1 MCRGQVNVL
10 LISPSESLVEKVAD
24 HLIGIEKDY
33 SFSLVI
39 FPGKRPS
46 HFLRKVLSERERSS
60 LIPPLIL
67 SIDEF
72 ISHVHDESL
81 GLTGR
86 RLEAID
92 AISILYDIHTA
103 SPGHLGKKSFLTPD
117 TFFPVGMKLY
127 SDLEEFYIEGIQPQR
142 VREIDLVAGENI
154 PGPAAKRLQSL
165 SYFYETFYRR
175 VEEGHFSTRSSRYRA
190 VSENIERLNLDRF
203 KKVILAG
210 FFALTESEK
219 EIFRSLRKR
228 ENVLLIFQE
237 GEGIKKKLSDLSI
250 TAQKR
255 FTPLESPTIYGGE
268 DINKASV
275 PNRKGGVSAPSF
287 LTGFTATEPEIHC
300 YKSPDTHGQVL
311 GVSTLLKNRIEQK
324 ERMDEN
330 TVIVLPSSETLLPL
344 FHQALS
350 LLEPDNYNV
359 SLGYPLRRTPLFG
372 FFNNL
377 MEVITAM
384 DGDRLYVPYY
394 LEFILHPY
402 TKNIYFQ
409 GKAEVTRI
417 LFHALEEALTEKRTR
432 KFLSLEELEKDESI
446 ASAIEEKIV
455 KVEPGITPK
464 MMREHLESIHASTI
478 RKMLSFKNVGDF
490 AIKLREVIEYL
501 YQSSTARLH
510 PFFYP
515 YAESF
520 VNQLDLLSKSLMKE
534 IQFEDLGSYFALFK
548 RYILSSYT
556 PFAGTPVRG
565 VQVLGFLETRNLK
578 FENVLFLDTNESIL
592 PDTTREDSFLPF
604 KARQI
609 LGLPTYL
616 DREEIMFYTF
626 DTLIRGAKE
635 SHLFYV
641 ENDQKE
647 RSRFVERFLWERQ
660 KREGKRDDRSYV
672 KTIQYSVN
680 LRDEN
685 PRPIKK
691 SAEMI
696 RFLREYPFSATSLNT
711 YLYCPLQFYYEYV
724 LGLREREVVSEEL
737 EKEEIGSFVHLIL
750 YDYFRGKIGSVLTER
765 EMDLRQ
771 FEKVIR
777 RHFEEQYGKD
787 PAGEIYLL
795 RNQVENHLKEFI
807 RNYQV
812 PKIKEF
818 QTRIVGLEQRIDVRK
833 DSFKLGARLDR
844 IEKRGDRTV
853 IIDYKTSANKN
864 YLTIR
869 YKKLDLKNR
878 DSWSEA
884 IGSLQLP
891 FYLLTYSALTGEEPE
906 EIDCMFLLLGKARI
920 DSDIEAPLFNN
931 ETEFKEN
938 YGNLTRIIF
947 SLLREIVNPDQ
958 AFLPTSD
965 PKKNCGRCPYGYICT
980 N

>member
-1 MCRGQVNVL
+1 LKDRIDQN
-10 LISPSESLVEKVAD
+10 EKV
-24 HLIGIEKDY
+24 
-33 SFSLVI
+33 
-39 FPGKRPS
+39 
-46 HFLRKVLSERERSS
+46 
-60 LIPPLIL
+60 
-67 SIDEF
+67 
-72 ISHVHDESL
+72 
-81 GLTGR
+81 
-86 RLEAID
+86 
-92 AISILYDIHTA
+92 
-103 SPGHLGKKSFLTPD
+103 
-117 TFFPVGMKLY
+117 
-127 SDLEEFYIEGIQPQR
+127 
-142 VREIDLVAGENI
+142 
-154 PGPAAKRLQSL
+154 
-165 SYFYETFYRR
+165 
-175 VEEGHFSTRSSRYRA
+175 
-190 VSENIERLNLDRF
+190 
-203 KKVILAG
+203 
-210 FFALTESEK
+210 
-219 EIFRSLRKR
+219 
-228 ENVLLIFQE
+228 
-237 GEGIKKKLSDLSI
+237 
-250 TAQKR
+250 
-255 FTPLESPTIYGGE
+255 
-268 DINKASV
+268 
-275 PNRKGGVSAPSF
+275 
-287 LTGFTATEPEIHC
+287 
-300 YKSPDTHGQVL
+300 
-311 GVSTLLKNRIEQK
+311 
-324 ERMDEN
+324 DEN

-359 SLGYPLRRTPLFG
+359 SLGYPLQRTPLFG

-377 MEVITAM
+377 MEVITSM

-464 MMREHLESIHASTI
+464 MMTEHLESIHASTI

-490 AIKLREVIEYL
+490 AIKLREVIEYI

-534 IQFEDLGSYFALFK
+534 IQFQDLGSYFALFR

-556 PFAGTPVRG
+556 PFAGTPLRG

-578 FENVLFLDTNESIL
+578 FQNVLFLDANEAIL

-635 SHLFYV
+635 CHLFYV
-641 ENDQKE
+641 ENNEKE
-647 RSRFVERFLWERQ
+647 RSRFVEKLLWERQ
-660 KREGKRDDRSYV
+660 KREGKRDDKSYV
-672 KTIQYSVN
+672 KTIQYAVN

-691 SAEMI
+691 SAQII
-696 RFLREYPFSATSLNT
+696 RFLKEYPFSATSLNT

-724 LGLREREVVSEEL
+724 LGLREREVFSEEF

-750 YDYFRGKIGSVLTER
+750 YDYFKGKTGSVLTEK
-765 EMDLRQ
+765 EMDLKELER
-771 FEKVIR
+771 VIHP
-777 RHFEEQYGKD
+777 HFEEHYGRD

-795 RNQVENHLKEFI
+795 RNQVENHLKDFI
-807 RNYQV
+807 KNYQV
-812 PKIKEF
+812 PRIKEF
-818 QTRIVGLEQRIDVRK
+818 RTKILGLEQRIDVKK

-878 DSWSEA
+878 DSWSGA

-891 FYLLTYSALTGEEPE
+891 FYLLIYSHLTGEKPE

-920 DSDIEAPLFNN
+920 DPSIEALLFKD
-931 ETEFKEN
+931 EDEFREN
-938 YGNLTRIIF
+938 FGNLTQVIF
-947 SLLREIVNPDQ
+947 RLLGEIVAPDQ
-958 AFLPTSD
+958 PFLPTTD

>member
-1 MCRGQVNVL
+1 MNVL
-10 LISPSESLVEKVAD
+10 LISPSENLIEKVAD
-24 HLIGIEKDY
+24 HLIAVKKDY
-33 SFSLVI
+33 SLSLVI

-46 HFLRKVLSERERSS
+46 HFLRKVLSEKEKSS

-72 ISHVHDESL
+72 IEHVHDESL
-81 GLTGR
+81 GLAGR
-86 RLEAID
+86 KLEPID

-103 SPGHLGKKSFLTPD
+103 SPEHLGKKSFLTPD

-127 SDLEEFYIEGIQPQR
+127 SDLEELYIEGVPSKK
-142 VREIDLVAGENI
+142 VREIDLIAGENI

-175 VEEGHFSTRSSRYRA
+175 VAEENFCTRSSRYRA
-190 VSENIERLNLDRF
+190 VSENIDRLNLDRF

-219 EIFRSLRKR
+219 GIFRSLMKR
-228 ENVLLIFQE
+228 ENTLFIFQE
-237 GEGIKKKLSDLSI
+237 GEGIKQKLSNLGI
-250 TAQKR
+250 TAQGR
-255 FTPLESPTIYGGE
+255 FTPP
-268 DINKASV
+268 
-275 PNRKGGVSAPSF
+275 
-287 LTGFTATEPEIHC
+287 EPEIHC

-311 GVSTLLKNRIEQK
+311 GVSTLLKNRIDQK
-324 ERMDEN
+324 ERVDEN

-359 SLGYPLRRTPLFG
+359 SLGYPLQRTPLFG

-377 MEVITAM
+377 MEVIASM

-394 LEFILHPY
+394 LEFVLHPY
-402 TKNIYFQ
+402 TKNIYFE
-409 GKAEVTRI
+409 GKAEVTRV
-417 LFHALEEALTEKRTR
+417 LFHALEEALTEKRTK

-455 KVEPGITPK
+455 KAELDINPR
-464 MMREHLESIHASTI
+464 MMREHLASIHASTI
-478 RKMLSFKNVGDF
+478 RKMFSFKNVDDF
-490 AIKLREVIEYL
+490 AKKLREVIEYI

-520 VNQLDLLSKSLMKE
+520 VTQLDLLSKSLMKE
-534 IQFEDLGSYFALFK
+534 IRFQDVGSYFALFK
-548 RYILSSYT
+548 RYIMSSYT
-556 PFAGTPVRG
+556 PFAGTPLKG

-578 FENVLFLDTNESIL
+578 FQNVLFLDANEAIL

-635 SHLFYV
+635 CHLFYV
-641 ENDQKE
+641 ENNEKE
-647 RSRFVERFLWERQ
+647 RSRFVEKLLWERQ

-672 KTIQYSVN
+672 KTIQYAVN

-691 SAEMI
+691 SAEII
-696 RFLREYPFSATSLNT
+696 RFLKEFPFSATSLNT

-724 LGLREREVVSEEL
+724 LGLREREVFSEEF
-737 EKEEIGSFVHLIL
+737 EKEEIGSFVHLVL
-750 YDYFRGKIGSVLTER
+750 YDYFKGKAGSVLTEK
-765 EMDLRQ
+765 EMDLKEL
-771 FEKVIR
+771 EKVIH
-777 RHFEEQYGKD
+777 RHFEEHYGKD

-795 RNQVENHLKEFI
+795 RNQVEKHLKDFI
-807 RNYQV
+807 KNYQV
-812 PKIKEF
+812 PRIKEF
-818 QTRIVGLEQRIDVRK
+818 QTKILGLEQRIDVKK

-869 YKKLDLKNR
+869 YNKLDLKSR
-878 DSWSEA
+878 ESWSGA

-891 FYLLTYSALTGEEPE
+891 FYLLTYSHLTGKKPE
-906 EIDCMFLLLGKARI
+906 EIDCMFLLLGKTRI
-920 DSDIEAPLFNN
+920 DPDIEAPLFKN
-931 ETEFKEN
+931 EDEFREN
-938 YGNLTRIIF
+938 FGNLTQVIF
-947 SLLREIVNPDQ
+947 RLLREIVAPGQ
-958 AFLPTSD
+958 PFLPTTD
-965 PKKNCGRCPYGYICT
+965 PKKNCGRCPYGYLCT